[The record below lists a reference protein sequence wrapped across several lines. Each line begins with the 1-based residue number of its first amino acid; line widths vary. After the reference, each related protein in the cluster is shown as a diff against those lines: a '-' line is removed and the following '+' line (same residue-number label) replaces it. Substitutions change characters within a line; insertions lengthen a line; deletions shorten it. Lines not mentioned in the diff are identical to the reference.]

1 MNSVTRK
8 DGTKE
13 KQTELTASRIHHIS
27 PAVKITSEKK
37 ETNISNSNNSNSSE
51 EKSGNTETSQWNAS
65 PLVPEVDEIPF

>member
-13 KQTELTASRIHHIS
+13 KQAELTASRIHHIS
-27 PAVKITSEKK
+27 PTEKITVEKK
-37 ETNISNSNNSNSSE
+37 ETNVSNSNNNNSST
-51 EKSGNTETSQWNAS
+51 EKLEKTETSQWDSS